1 MGEAASEEELVQ
13 TVVSFHEVFTY
24 RVPPLTSNAAGY
36 RAEQWNLE
44 APFSTGPMAV
54 FSKGEVIL
62 IKISS
67 PGRGLI
73 AQVTIQLDLDRL
85 SSPEAKLD
93 YWVEQT
99 KDSSRYFVLRMV
111 DQKTKK
117 KALLGVGFRERAA
130 AFEFQEALIHHFNRV
145 KRWRGI
151 KEKPE
156 AGELGAEEDGAEGG
170 EMLAP
175 PDSGLDAEDVVS
187 STAGTK
193 SATPLSALSGPI
205 KLNIP
210 GNRKAATPVAAAAA
224 KDDEDEDWGDFQS

>member
-1 MGEAASEEELVQ
+1 MQA
-13 TVVSFHEVFTY
+13 VVSFPEVFTY

-62 IKISS
+62 IKISA

-156 AGELGAEEDGAEGG
+156 AEETGGGGAEEAGG
-170 EMLAP
+170 MLAP
-175 PDSGLDAEDVVS
+175 PDSGLDAEDVVW

-193 SATPLSALSGPI
+193 STAPLSALSGPI

-210 GNRKAATPVAAAAA
+210 GNRKPATPVAAAVAA
-224 KDDEDEDWGDFQS
+224 KDDDEEEDWGDFQS